1 MANGSHKYD
10 KETTDLNSCYFP
22 MCSWYC
28 DDCHG
33 NQVSEITEVI
43 NVAEMVG
50 RTLLDG
56 KVVAEFKCERC
67 DNCERI
73 EILDRAGYQRDVS
86 GTPILWFCGQ
96 CRK

>member
-10 KETTDLNSCYFP
+10 KESIDLNSCYFP
-22 MCSWYC
+22 MYSWSC
-28 DDCHG
+28 DDCAG
-33 NQVSEITEVI
+33 NQVSEMIEVI
-43 NVAEMVG
+43 NVAEMIG
-50 RTLLDG
+50 RTLIDG

-73 EILDRAGYQRDVS
+73 EILDRAGYQRDLT